1 MEKFNSEIVA
11 YLRELLV
18 IEVVV
23 VDRDNLRVEERE
35 GFLGRHAIYREPE
48 IVDLVKVLSLND
60 LLSRA

>member
-1 MEKFNSEIVA
+1 MV

-23 VDRDNLRVEERE
+23 MDGDNLRIEERE
-35 GFLGRHAIYREPE
+35 GFLGRHAIYRKPE